1 MLPFDPIE
9 IDKLR
14 ETDPEKYWEI
24 VKRLAAELPSDLVKK
39 EHQAQLAKIAASG
52 DTQTAF
58 EAFYEGI
65 HGNRLLPH
73 NVAAAEECFR
83 AFEDGEIFLY
93 HAARGFRKTTTFVVT
108 LAAWQ
113 IGLHPEKTSL
123 ITGANDSNAVNISKN
138 IAQIVENHPFF
149 RLAFPHVVID
159 KDRGWGADG
168 YWVRDDRLTREEWIK
183 QQAKI
188 IDPSFVGGGYR
199 SSIINGRHPS
209 LLLLVDDLHDI
220 DSSSSVTEREAI
232 KNVFLT
238 QILKTVL
245 REKDR
250 LITKVVMTGVPFA
263 KDDTYAVLKNSGGT
277 RFVNTPVMR
286 KAPDGEGVYVDGVNP
301 KTGAV
306 YEDIAGW
313 WYLTCPDIMG
323 AKGIINARSEGKSS
337 FWQMFMLDMESA
349 KSLGLTY
356 YLYDHTK
363 IGFDLP
369 TVGGADPTSIDP
381 DSEVGGQKRSSFA
394 LCYLSKL
401 PQGGAVVKDG
411 ILKPM
416 GIVKARDAILQAQAM
431 FKNWETTGVEDVGAG
446 KLFMQFLRTDSRVR
460 FIASNIKNPKGGK
473 IKDKKT
479 RFEYEVSPWLESGVI
494 RISDEN
500 TPFLNALRYLL
511 DNFFD
516 LDPNKPHEALD
527 AGDSL
532 YHAAKL
538 IPEILRKPTSED
550 ISPDGLQDRGGLWH
564 PLMGASHGR

>member
-1 MLPFDPIE
+1 MLPFDPFE

-14 ETDPEKYWEI
+14 DNDPEKYWEI
-24 VKRLAAELPSDLVKK
+24 VKRLAAELPADLVKK

-52 DTQTAF
+52 DTQAAF

-73 NVAAAEECFR
+73 NVQAVSECFK

-113 IGLHPEKTSL
+113 IGLHPDKTSL
-123 ITGANDSNAVNISKN
+123 ITGASDKNADNIAKS
-138 IAQIVENHPFF
+138 IAQIIESHPFF
-149 RLAFPHVVID
+149 KLAFPSIVID

-168 YWVRDDRLTREEWIK
+168 YWVRDDLVSREEWTK

-188 IDPSFVGGGYR
+188 VDPTFVGGGYK

-238 QILKTVL
+238 QILPTALKAN
-245 REKDR
+245 DR
-250 LITKVVMTGVPFA
+250 LLTKIVMTGVPFA
-263 KDDTYAVLKNSGGT
+263 KDDTYQILRYSGRT
-277 RFVNTPVMR
+277 RFVSIPVMR
-286 KAPDGEGVYVDGVNP
+286 KAVEGEGVYIDGINSE
-301 KTGAV
+301 TGRV
-306 YEDIAGW
+306 YEDIVGW
-313 WYLTCPDIMG
+313 WHLNCPE
-323 AKGIINARSEGKSS
+323 IIGVKSIISERAVSKSA
-337 FWQMFMLDMESA
+337 FWQMYMLDMESA
-349 KSLGLTY
+349 KSMGLTY

-381 DSEVGGQKRSSFA
+381 DNEVGGQKRSSFA

-411 ILKPM
+411 VLKPM

-473 IKDKKT
+473 VKDKKT

-538 IPEILRKPTSED
+538 IPEILRKPTSDD
-550 ISPDGLQDRGGLWH
+550 ISPNGLNDRRGLWH
-564 PLMGASHGR
+564 PLMGAVDGR